1 MPAEEFVQM
10 ASHPQFLGNPLLRTQ
25 HLVGA
30 SRWEKTSDDEMVGRH
45 QMRVPHQKYTDT
57 SLKTVAVKGHSYGG
71 ATVWYKRVDGV
82 WKFAGLE
89 PHERWFEYDYDR
101 IFTDAATEFKE
112 QEAASVTVAAEPIS
126 AQS

>member
-1 MPAEEFVQM
+1 M

-30 SRWEKTSDDEMVGRH
+30 SRWEKTSEDAMVGRH

-57 SLKTVAVKGHSYGG
+57 SFKTVAVKGHSYGG
-71 ATVWYKRVDGV
+71 ATVWYKKVDGV

-89 PHERWFEYDYDR
+89 PHERWFEYDYDK

-112 QEAASVTVAAEPIS
+112 EDTGSAAAASKPIS